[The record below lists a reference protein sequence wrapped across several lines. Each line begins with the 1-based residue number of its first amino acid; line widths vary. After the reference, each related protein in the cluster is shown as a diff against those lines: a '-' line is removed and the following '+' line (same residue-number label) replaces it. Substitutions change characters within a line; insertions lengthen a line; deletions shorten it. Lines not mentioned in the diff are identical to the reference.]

1 MLKVTFAVAA
11 CCGTIR
17 RMGTTG
23 GRGSSEGVT
32 VSNPLAA
39 SRSIPPWTPPP
50 TPPYG
55 TPLPGHPADGGR
67 RRTVLIAAGL
77 AAVLASAGGGVA
89 YLSERTASSGAGE
102 ASINAA
108 AGVIPL
114 AGSRAAAS
122 GGSARSAAGSGGSV
136 GAGPSGSLSVDPGAT
151 SGAVDG
157 TLTAGTPVAGGAVS
171 GGSVSGGSVP
181 GAIVPG
187 AAAVGAPKSVVIA
200 SDLPLQGATRYVSL
214 ETNRALALYLQ
225 RIGNKVGPY
234 KVTLRTYD
242 NSTAARGAWDEAT
255 CLANAQQHLAHPDEV
270 AIIGPYNSGCAKIE
284 VPVLNSAP
292 SGAAPLMIS
301 HANSNP
307 GLTVA
312 WDAGEPAKYY
322 PSGARNYARVVPTD
336 DHQATAAAL
345 YAARTLKVRR
355 CAVLDDTMTYG
366 QGLAKAF
373 IAQAKRSKITV
384 LEHDPWDPKATS
396 YRSLF
401 LKLKAEKVDCLY
413 LGGVADSNGAQLIKD
428 KVAVLGSNAVVPVL
442 AGDGFSGYPQID
454 ALPAAA
460 GMYVTFPG
468 VDAATVLKR
477 SAAARAFAA
486 AYAKKYG
493 KIRSAYT
500 YYALAAL
507 QVVLAALK
515 GSNGT
520 AAGIRVKVLSGAG
533 VSLGAKQNVL
543 GSALAINPATGDV
556 RSAEIS
562 VLRIQGGRES
572 VLTRLIAP

>member
-1 MLKVTFAVAA
+1 MGSTE
-11 CCGTIR
+11 GR
-17 RMGTTG
+17 R
-23 GRGSSEGVT
+23 SSEGVT
-32 VSNPLAA
+32 LSDQLPV

-55 TPLPGHPADGGR
+55 TPLVGQPADAGR
-67 RRTVLIAAGL
+67 RRTALIAGGLVAVL
-77 AAVLASAGGGVA
+77 AAVGGGAV
-89 YLSERTASSGAGE
+89 YLSRRPAAPVPGE
-102 ASINAA
+102 ASISAA

-114 AGSRAAAS
+114 AGTRAVAGAGGAGAGAATSGGAAAAAS
-122 GGSARSAAGSGGSV
+122 AGS
-136 GAGPSGSLSVDPGAT
+136 LNVDPGST
-151 SGAVDG
+151 SGAVNG
-157 TLTAGTPVAGGAVS
+157 SLAPGTPVAGGAV
-171 GGSVSGGSVP
+171 P
-181 GAIVPG
+181 GTAPL
-187 AAAVGAPKSVVIA
+187 AAAPRSVVIA
-200 SDLPLQGATRYVSL
+200 SDLPQQGASRAVSL

-225 RIGNKVGPY
+225 TIGHKVGPY
-234 KVTLRTYD
+234 TVSLRTYD
-242 NSTAARGAWDEAT
+242 DSTASSGAWDDAT
-255 CLANAQQHLAHPDEV
+255 CLANARRHLAHPDEV